1 MIGKGQWEPIDAA
14 YAVAAGA
21 AAALLLGLGL
31 ASVATPADFDERT
44 ARIAEQVEQAEALLR
59 PVRDRGPFGA
69 ESLCVGA
76 ADGEA
81 GRLDEQM
88 RGYAGRLGLAVD
100 AMEIRPEPVGDLESR
115 VTPVRLR
122 FTASGPY
129 EGFVGLLAL
138 LGNQR
143 PQLFVD
149 SLDLTPKV
157 SVVSLS
163 MSGRVF
169 CGA

>member
-1 MIGKGQWEPIDAA
+1 MA
-14 YAVAAGA
+14 YAVGAGA
-21 AAALLLGLGL
+21 GAALLLGLGL
-31 ASVATPADFDERT
+31 ASLATPPDFEART
-44 ARIAEQVEQAEALLR
+44 TRIAEQAEQAEALLR
-59 PVRDRGPFGA
+59 PVRDRGPFGG

-81 GRLDEQM
+81 GRLDAQL
-88 RGYAGRLGLAVD
+88 RGYAGRLGLSLE

-129 EGFVGLLAL
+129 EGVVGLLAL

-143 PQLFVD
+143 PQVFVD